1 MVFGLDDSPCPT
13 LQPVFAHTNQQS
25 TCTIIVVTNSSV
37 LRVEMWWRM
46 PLATILLASLLA
58 CDHCTAHAEQRRDL
72 KGVDEI
78 SSNDG
83 DSSSIPVVLVTS
95 FADDESLSVC
105 RGNLLA
111 SKEEGKRFGPQHF
124 SSFLDL
130 QSRGLIRA
138 PFLKLHA
145 IFVLIFY
152 TAACLSCFSETNDT
166 ECCVD
171 DRAYI
176 PFQDEVEPDTFYLI
190 LDFLCTNVDVLIDDL
205 TTKSP
210 ALPPVSPTASP
221 TTTPSVLPTGTPID
235 TPPSA
240 LPSNAP
246 LAAALR
252 VPLFRLSHQVFV
264 HSIKQH
270 CHQHSLL
277 PTYPAQSLL
286 RYQLRWIFYAFLLH
300 MSC

>member
-1 MVFGLDDSPCPT
+1 MRRVVAHHFVSEALECDGVRSRRLTVSNASAS
-13 LQPVFAHTNQQS
+13 FAHTTAIDLYNCGDPIHPSFELQ
-25 TCTIIVVTNSSV
+25 
-37 LRVEMWWRM
+37 MWWRM
-46 PLATILLASLLA
+46 PLATILLAFRMA
-58 CDHCTAHAEQRRDL
+58 CNHCTVHAQQRRDS
-72 KGVDEI
+72 KGVDET

-95 FADDESLSVC
+95 FADDELLSVC

-124 SSFLDL
+124 SSFLDR

-166 ECCVD
+166 ECCLG

-190 LDFLCTNVDVLIDDL
+190 LDFC
-205 TTKSP
+205 
-210 ALPPVSPTASP
+210 APT
-221 TTTPSVLPTGTPID
+221 
-235 TPPSA
+235 
-240 LPSNAP
+240 
-246 LAAALR
+246 
-252 VPLFRLSHQVFV
+252 
-264 HSIKQH
+264 SI
-270 CHQHSLL
+270 
-277 PTYPAQSLL
+277 
-286 RYQLRWIFYAFLLH
+286 F
-300 MSC
+300 